1 IDWVYSNGAQ
11 RWSMPA
17 PVGHAEDEAA
27 YTPAHVTRNH
37 AAEAAALESIREMG
51 LLPLREDALQ
61 WRAENP
67 LHDAGPLWTLM
78 LED

>member
-1 IDWVYSNGAQ
+1 MRAHGLFGPRGGMVTVAQIDWVYSNGAQ

-37 AAEAAALESIREMG
+37 AAEAAALES
-51 LLPLREDALQ
+51 
-61 WRAENP
+61 
-67 LHDAGPLWTLM
+67 
-78 LED
+78 